1 MLVLN
6 SSQQNWKR
14 KHVVWLCSSTCWS
27 LCVSVWRP
35 DATAGAAE
43 QLLETRHS
51 STISEV
57 RWFSSRVNLL
67 CESSPAPS
75 GNDAQTWQCDMMTV
89 ATGFTGTFKGS
100 FMVLISKC
108 MKKVFNGKV
117 LSNKDLQATKVYRTF
132 YGFSLWSD
140 LSTNTM
146 YVRVICLL
154 DLWCFYA
161 CGSESVHSQK
171 KRKKKK
177 QGKKLSLRR

>member
-171 KRKKKK
+171 KRKKK
-177 QGKKLSLRR
+177 GKKLSLRR